1 MTEIRQTEVFSG
13 WLRNLADTRAKA
25 RIAARVDRLRMG
37 NPGDVSPIGEGLS
50 EMRIHY
56 GPGYRVYRFNAVLLW

>member
-56 GPGYRVYRFNAVLLW
+56 GPGYRVF

>member
-1 MTEIRQTEVFSG
+1 
-13 WLRNLADTRAKA
+13 LADTRAKA

-50 EMRIHY
+50 EIRIHY
-56 GPGYRVYRFNAVLLW
+56 GPGYRVY